1 MTDWGLFVKN
11 VSELGCR
18 LTGEQL
24 TNFQKYYQLI
34 LNWNQKINLI
44 SRQDTHRL
52 LSYHFIDSLI
62 VLNDIPKDSAVCD
75 VGSGAGL
82 PGIPLKII
90 RDDITV
96 YLIESIQKKAAFLR
110 KVVDELDLKRTKVIA
125 QRVEL
130 EIKNPNSE
138 VVNNCDIV
146 LIRLLGKIRK
156 VAPIVTPLL
165 APQGKIIF
173 YKSTNAIE
181 EISSAQKI
189 LESLSLKAEIK
200 KIALPNTDIVRN
212 LVYLNKHDWP

>member
-200 KIALPNTDIVRN
+200 KIALPNTAIVRH
-212 LVYLNKHDWP
+212 LVYLNKNDWP

>member
-11 VSELGCR
+11 VSELGYR

-200 KIALPNTDIVRN
+200 KIALPNTAIVRH
-212 LVYLNKHDWP
+212 LVYLNKNDWP